1 MIFCERQFLEN
12 SIHTRHWMMVSTLGI
27 VWGSTF
33 LFIELA
39 LQGIT
44 PLWLTSARI
53 VFATIITSIIWL
65 MRGGKLF
72 DTEETAWLRLGII
85 GIISTALPF
94 QLISWGQQYVTS
106 SFAGLAM
113 ASMPLF
119 VLPLAY
125 FFNTNEALDR
135 SKFIGLIIGFLGIV
149 ILFSPDF
156 TLGNDTSILLTFGKL
171 ACILAAF
178 CYASNSI
185 LMRKLPRID
194 PVGLAAVS
202 LLIGSLWVILW
213 ALAIEGLPPRISLE
227 TLSILIL
234 LGLLPTALANFIRV
248 VLIREAG
255 PIFLSITNYIV
266 PLWAS
271 MMGALILKEALTFE
285 FYLAATITI
294 AGVYISQM
302 KALATLIRSFKR

>member
-1 MIFCERQFLEN
+1 MEN
-12 SIHTRHWMMVSTLGI
+12 SIHTKHWIMIFTLGI

-53 VFATIITSIIWL
+53 VFATILTFIIWL

-72 DTEETAWLRLGII
+72 KTEEKAWRRLGII

-125 FFNTNEALDR
+125 FL
-135 SKFIGLIIGFLGIV
+135 
-149 ILFSPDF
+149 
-156 TLGNDTSILLTFGKL
+156 
-171 ACILAAF
+171 
-178 CYASNSI
+178 I
-185 LMRKLPRID
+185 LMKL
-194 PVGLAAVS
+194 
-202 LLIGSLWVILW
+202 
-213 ALAIEGLPPRISLE
+213 
-227 TLSILIL
+227 
-234 LGLLPTALANFIRV
+234 
-248 VLIREAG
+248 
-255 PIFLSITNYIV
+255 
-266 PLWAS
+266 
-271 MMGALILKEALTFE
+271 
-285 FYLAATITI
+285 
-294 AGVYISQM
+294 
-302 KALATLIRSFKR
+302 